1 MTNQI
6 TMNFWVKSV
15 VWVALGCD
23 QHLDSVLDL
32 HKSLDPWGNS
42 YGGFMRSWGKCLRKN
57 EDLSWG
63 ILKKHGEKWGFGFLL
78 WENPTFFSM
87 ETGGSPKSET
97 FGMKP
102 GDSQKKTVRF
112 RPWKMGV
119 EPLMEWDLTTRNG
132 DEPPNIGINPW
143 KNDAAVCTQFA
154 Y

>member
-23 QHLDSVLDL
+23 QHLDSVLYL

-63 ILKKHGEKWGFGFLL
+63 ILKKHGKNEDSVFCYGKI
-78 WENPTFFSM
+78 PPFFRWKLGVAQNRKLS
-87 ETGGSPKSET
+87 GW
-97 FGMKP
+97 
-102 GDSQKKTVRF
+102 SQGTVKKKTVRF
-112 RPWKMGV
+112 RLWKMGV